1 VSELARLKRAWNDD
15 SGDVAMRMKSVSAL
29 FLILSG
35 LALIAFETSFY
46 GASPVAA
53 APQVKA
59 STQIVVVKTKP
70 LYPAKRYGTKHYGTM
85 MREGSG

>member
-1 VSELARLKRAWNDD
+1 
-15 SGDVAMRMKSVSAL
+15 MRMKSISAL

-53 APQVKA
+53 APQAKV
-59 STQIVVVKTKP
+59 STQVVVVKTKP
-70 LYPAKRYGTKHYGTM
+70 LYPAKHYGTKHYRPRITGQ
-85 MREGSG
+85 

>member
-1 VSELARLKRAWNDD
+1 
-15 SGDVAMRMKSVSAL
+15 MRMKSVSAL

-53 APQVKA
+53 APHAKV
-59 STQIVVVKTKP
+59 STQAVVVKTKP
-70 LYPAKRYGTKHYGTM
+70 IDSAKRHRSKHYGTI

>member
-1 VSELARLKRAWNDD
+1 
-15 SGDVAMRMKSVSAL
+15 MQMKSVSAL

-53 APQVKA
+53 APQMKI
-59 STQIVVVKTKP
+59 STQVVVVKTKP
-70 LYPAKRYGTKHYGTM
+70 INSAKRYAAKHYGTI

>member
-1 VSELARLKRAWNDD
+1 MQL
-15 SGDVAMRMKSVSAL
+15 KSVSAL

-53 APQVKA
+53 APQAKA
-59 STQIVVVKTKP
+59 SAQIVGAKTKP
-70 LYPAKRYGTKHYGTM
+70 RYPAKRFGTKHYGTII
-85 MREGSG
+85 REGSG